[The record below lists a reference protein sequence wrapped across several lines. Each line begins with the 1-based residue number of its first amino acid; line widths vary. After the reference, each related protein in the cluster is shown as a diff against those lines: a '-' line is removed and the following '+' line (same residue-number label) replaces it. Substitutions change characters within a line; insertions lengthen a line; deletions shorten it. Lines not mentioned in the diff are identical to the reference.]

1 MVFETV
7 MLFQK
12 EEGEDSFVWPERIG
26 AQRRCL
32 SWLRGKAEGFREVG
46 GKTVRSERRPWERA
60 AGTVLRLMRARWG
73 GADWH

>member
-1 MVFETV
+1 MCG
-7 MLFQK
+7 LK
-12 EEGEDSFVWPERIG
+12 ESGLKGDVCHGLEAKP
-26 AQRRCL
+26 
-32 SWLRGKAEGFREVG
+32 EGFWEVG